1 MRRRHALL
9 LSLLAGAAVI
19 AVTVG
24 VVRAAGLTSDSAAAP
39 TPAAVGIASG
49 PPAGAELPATSDTQA
64 WLADVDD
71 DEAESERWDDDEQW
85 DDDDHDDDDDH
96 GEDADDDDDHEDD
109 D

>member
-85 DDDDHDDDDDH
+85 DDDDHDDDDD
-96 GEDADDDDDHEDD
+96 DHEDD

>member
-71 DEAESERWDDDEQW
+71 DDEAESERWDDDEQW
-85 DDDDHDDDDDH
+85 DDDDHDDDDD
-96 GEDADDDDDHEDD
+96 DHEDD